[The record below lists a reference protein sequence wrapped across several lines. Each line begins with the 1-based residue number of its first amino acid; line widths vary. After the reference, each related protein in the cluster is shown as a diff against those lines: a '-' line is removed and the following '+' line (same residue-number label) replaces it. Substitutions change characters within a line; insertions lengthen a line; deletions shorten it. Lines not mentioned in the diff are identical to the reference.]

1 MKADYLNG
9 TRFAVYQP
17 ENMYHFNSD
26 TELLGRFMKVKK
38 NDRFLDIGCNTAAL
52 ILYAA
57 EQGCHDLHGID
68 LFDEVIEQAKKNLA
82 YNGIEAEVIRCPL
95 QEFTAEPFDAIAC
108 NPPYFN
114 TKEENLKSSSE
125 LIRAAR
131 HEEYLTLDELFSCVQ
146 RLLKDNGRFY
156 LVHRA
161 SRLNEILDT
170 AKAHHLQAVRMRIA
184 YGSKNSRA
192 RSVLIEFTPGSGRD
206 LSIERPVF
214 LDCRETFGDEGKEQ
228 EE

>member
-9 TRFAVYQP
+9 TNFRIYQP
-17 ENMYHFNSD
+17 EDMYHFNSD

-38 NDRFLDIGCNTAAL
+38 HDRFLDIGCNTAAL

-57 EQGCHDLHGID
+57 AQGCEDLHGID
-68 LFDEVIEQAKKNLA
+68 LFGEVIEQAEKNLA
-82 YNGIEAEVIRCPL
+82 YNGIEADVIKCPL
-95 QEFTAEPFDAIAC
+95 QEYTSEPFDVIAC

-114 TKEENLKSSSE
+114 TKDERLKSSSE
-125 LIRAAR
+125 MIKAAR
-131 HEEYLTLDELFSCVQ
+131 HEEYLTLNDLFSSVQ

-184 YGSKNSRA
+184 YGSQTSHA
-192 RSVLIEFTPGSGRD
+192 RSVLIEFVKGCGRELLID
-206 LSIERPVF
+206 RPVF
-214 LDCRETFGDEGKEQ
+214 LDRRETFGE
-228 EE
+228 